1 MLPPYGQELRLRGMK
16 TSIWLAT
23 MVRNVGLWLI
33 AVGVLWLVFRAVGA
47 GAWCVGPG
55 GVAYECG
62 WVPRDYRLVPNPQ
75 VRVTPFG
82 AVPVIP
88 QGWPGAGRPVFQTP
102 YGPAVGGRPYWMG
115 SGEAPDVDDR
125 D

>member
-1 MLPPYGQELRLRGMK
+1 MLPPYGQELRLGGMK
-16 TSIWLAT
+16 TLLAGC
-23 MVRNVGLWLI
+23 VLLI
-33 AVGVLWLVFRAVGA
+33 AGSAWG
-47 GAWCVGPG
+47 WCVGPG

-82 AVPVIP
+82 GVPVIP